1 MYSFLTTYLDSLSEK
16 LLFYFNKYN
25 ISTDK
30 IVLYSLLLNA
40 FAVLNLINDQ
50 FFVFILLF
58 LNSYFFLHL
67 AKINQMKR
75 NDTTRLSRFLSRFAI
90 WLMLF
95 TVGYAVYNMYHKYF
109 TAPFLGI
116 MLFISIMCN
125 INYSLKT
132 LNKVDVKE
140 YEDRGD
146 LKSIVV
152 KKWSQMFGYMSKEDR
167 DKTLKMTRYFDESM
181 FIVYFIIAMIYLE
194 FLRQEN
200 IKNIIVI

>member
-1 MYSFLTTYLDSLSEK
+1 MYSFLTKYLDGLSEK
-16 LLFYFNKYN
+16 ILFYFNKFN

-58 LNSYFFLHL
+58 LNAYFFLHL
-67 AKINQMKR
+67 SKINRMKR

-95 TVGYAVYNMYHKYF
+95 TVGYAVYNIYF
-109 TAPFLGI
+109 KFFTPLFLGI
-116 MLFISIMCN
+116 MLFVSIMCN

-132 LNKVDVKE
+132 LNKLDIKE

-146 LKSIVV
+146 LKSIAV
-152 KKWSQMFGYMSKEDR
+152 KKWSQMFAYMSKEDR
-167 DKTLKMTRYFDESM
+167 EKTLKMTRYFDESM
-181 FIVYFIIAMIYLE
+181 LVMYFVIAMIYLE
-194 FLRQEN
+194 FLRHEN